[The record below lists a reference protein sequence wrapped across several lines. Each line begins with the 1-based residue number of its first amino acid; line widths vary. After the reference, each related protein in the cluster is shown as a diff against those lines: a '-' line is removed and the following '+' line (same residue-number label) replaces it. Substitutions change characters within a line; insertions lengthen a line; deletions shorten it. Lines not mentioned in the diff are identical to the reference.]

1 MVPFE
6 WLFSPAALLQ
16 LILLAVVVALVRLG
30 YLDTYHTVTL
40 TFTFRNTTL
49 QVVLAYFVLSN
60 WVATLRRLPVWLPG
74 ENIFIDPHTKEQHY
88 FPSLD
93 ETEPSVYLS
102 VVIPAYNETKRLP
115 KMLDEALGMTAP
127 IRPLPPSSLPRPN

>member
-1 MVPFE
+1 MF
-6 WLFSPAALLQ
+6 
-16 LILLAVVVALVRLG
+16 
-30 YLDTYHTVTL
+30 
-40 TFTFRNTTL
+40 
-49 QVVLAYFVLSN
+49 AYFVLSN